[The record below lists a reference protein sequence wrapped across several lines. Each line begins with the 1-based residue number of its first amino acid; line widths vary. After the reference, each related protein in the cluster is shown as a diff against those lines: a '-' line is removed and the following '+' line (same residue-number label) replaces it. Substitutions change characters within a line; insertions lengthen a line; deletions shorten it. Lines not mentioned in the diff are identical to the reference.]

1 MRVKDFD
8 KIVEAWK
15 SQILVDALWGYSLEI
30 DEEVPKEFAAIALY
44 LDSLTVRAA
53 GETTEFYEG
62 YKKASTD
69 VLELIGVE
77 MIQDDEMK
85 TILIKRKANEED
97 KQEILKQYIWG

>member
-77 MIQDDEMK
+77 MIQDDEMR